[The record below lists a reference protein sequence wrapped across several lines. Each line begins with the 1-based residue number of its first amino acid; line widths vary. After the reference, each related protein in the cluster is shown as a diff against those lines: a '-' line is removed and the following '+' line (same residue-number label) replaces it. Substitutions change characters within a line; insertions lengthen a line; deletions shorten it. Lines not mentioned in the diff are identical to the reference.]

1 MKRAD
6 PLILNEY
13 LRNCGNI
20 TLKPHHLKNIVG
32 GANAAYRNES
42 AWFATNDGGNFERL
56 EHDLRHAFSEGKRFF
71 KQNGFLQAQS

>member
-20 TLKPHHLKNIVG
+20 TLTLTTLKTSLAVPTQTT
-32 GANAAYRNES
+32 E
-42 AWFATNDGGNFERL
+42 TNRPGSPRTWRER
-56 EHDLRHAFSEGKRFF
+56 
-71 KQNGFLQAQS
+71 